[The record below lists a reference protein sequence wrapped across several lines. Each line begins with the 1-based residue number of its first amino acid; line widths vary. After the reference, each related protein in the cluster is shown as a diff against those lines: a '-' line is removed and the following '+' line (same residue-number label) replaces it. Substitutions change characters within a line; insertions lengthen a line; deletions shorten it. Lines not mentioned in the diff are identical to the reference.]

1 MEGAP
6 TKALGTE
13 NDCDAPLARSPSTN
27 RVESAASET
36 CAACRDPLR
45 TVRITSTTER
55 WLRCAAGAPGWQAV
69 NTNMPRN
76 RLGHASGLR
85 FRQLIDTFS
94 SVGE

>member
-1 MEGAP
+1 MEGEP

-45 TVRITSTTER
+45 TVRMTSTTER
-55 WLRCAAGAPGWQAV
+55 WLRWAAGASGSHPVDTMAP
-69 NTNMPRN
+69 NN
-76 RLGHASGLR
+76 RLHNASRLR
-85 FRQLIDTFS
+85 FPEQIDTFS
-94 SVGE
+94 SVGR